1 MRYAFSDGKDG
12 RYLRHQE
19 SRRQSETK
27 KFLESLGFVNGTF
40 VSIISFNQGNVI
52 VSIKDSRIAIDKS
65 MAMKITV

>member
-1 MRYAFSDGKDG
+1 MPFSDGKDG
-12 RYLRHQE
+12 RLFTS
-19 SRRQSETK
+19 SRKSEAIPRQK